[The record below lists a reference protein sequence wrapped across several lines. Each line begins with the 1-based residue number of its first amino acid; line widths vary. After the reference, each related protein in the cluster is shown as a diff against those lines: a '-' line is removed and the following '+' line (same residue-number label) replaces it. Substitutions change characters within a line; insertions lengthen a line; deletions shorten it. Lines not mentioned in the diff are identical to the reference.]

1 MNQTL
6 TDMKPGVYTFRCN
19 AFYRIG
25 DNDAGAAYKAGTEVI
40 PTVFYA
46 NNKSTKV
53 KSLYSEEWQEAGEY
67 SGMDNLNSYPHSM
80 HAAALL
86 FAEGRYENKIEL
98 RLDAKSNIKI
108 GLKCN
113 ENKRRSWCCFD
124 NFSIEYKPLPQT
136 TGIATAEKLSAMRM
150 YLYKV

>member
-25 DNDAGAAYKAGTEVI
+25 DNDAGVAYKAGTEVI

-67 SGMDNLNSYPHSM
+67 SGMDNLNGYPHSM

-136 TGIATAEKLSAMRM
+136 TGIATAEKTISNANVPL
-150 YLYKV
+150 